1 MLIVNVVNNLIIV
14 LFQKKHNFL
23 KGILLSVKKRKR
35 IHNIVGK
42 NKCVAQM
49 YIMLCY

>member
-23 KGILLSVKKRKR
+23 KGILLPVKKENDFTILSVK
-35 IHNIVGK
+35 INV
-42 NKCVAQM
+42 
-49 YIMLCY
+49 